1 VGGKHGK
8 YVYIKVKNNE
18 YLKARVFKN
27 RADDDPEKYLITGPK
42 RSTAP
47 LTYSIVDINDL
58 PEELREKILGKTSE
72 PTESEVE
79 PETSE

>member
-1 VGGKHGK
+1 MGGKHGK

-18 YLKARVFKN
+18 YVKARVFKN

-47 LTYSIVDINDL
+47 LTYPVVDINDL
-58 PEELREKILGKTSE
+58 PEELRDRLLGKKSE
-72 PTESEVE
+72 PAESEAE
-79 PETSE
+79 PEASE